1 MIRHTIIS
9 EVLLSALAASILLLI
24 IFRGGRLEHPPMPP
38 DPGAAHVGVPVLA
51 YHYLREGS
59 VPERIARSLGTVLLN
74 LPLIPANDY
83 WTVSRATFEHHLR
96 YLKDNG
102 YHTITLEELA
112 AFMRGDTTLPGKCVA
127 ITFDDGDESVYRVA
141 YPLLKRYGM
150 VGAVFVVTG
159 HVGESWNGLALS
171 NWDELRLMKDSGVM
185 EIGSHTHDLHYKTKK
200 GRTPYPYFA
209 VIDRGAGRA
218 EMGSVLA
225 DFRRSLLE
233 VEEMTGEQSVYLAW
247 PFGFGSELADSLA
260 REAGYDGIMTMRAGI
275 NKPGDSPYGIKRYT
289 ITSQTSLRS
298 FEMMVPRGTP

>member
-1 MIRHTIIS
+1 MKRQTITM
-9 EVLLSALAASILLLI
+9 EVLLGALAASILLLI
-24 IFRGGRLEHPPMPP
+24 LLRPGRFEPPPMPS
-38 DPGAAHVGVPVLA
+38 DPGAARVGVPVLA
-51 YHYLREGS
+51 YHYLREGG
-59 VPERIARSLGTVLLN
+59 VPERIARSVGTVLLN

-83 WTVSRATFEHHLR
+83 WTVSRATFERHLR

-112 AFMRGDTTLPGKCVA
+112 AYMRGDTTLPGKSVA
-127 ITFDDGDESVYRVA
+127 ITFDDGDRSVYRIA

-171 NWDELRLMKDSGVM
+171 SWNELKLMKNSGVL
-185 EIGSHTHDLHYKTKK
+185 EIGSHTHDLHYKTKN

-218 EMGSVLA
+218 ERESVLA

-233 VEEMTGEQSVYLAW
+233 VEEMTGEQRVFLAW

-260 REAGYDGIMTMRAGI
+260 REAGYHGIMTLRAGV
-275 NKPGDSPYGIKRYT
+275 NKAGDSPYGIKRYT

-298 FEMMVPRGTP
+298 FEMMVPPGTP